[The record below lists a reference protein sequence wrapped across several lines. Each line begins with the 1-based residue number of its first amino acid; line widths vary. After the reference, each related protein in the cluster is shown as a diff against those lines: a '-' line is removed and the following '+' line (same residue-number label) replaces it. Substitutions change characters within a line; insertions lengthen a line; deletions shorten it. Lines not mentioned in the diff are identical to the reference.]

1 MLSSRRMSEL
11 SKKPKV
17 LFVCRQNKVRSL
29 TAEHLYRV
37 RPDLEVRSA
46 GTVTFAKNQLTKELM
61 NWADAV
67 FVFDESQVEAMEKRF
82 GTKEF
87 GRPVICLGLPDNF
100 DYKSQQLVLK
110 LTAKLEP
117 YLGRPTAKPA
127 KTRLPA
133 IKSLTTT
140 KRDSANNGA
149 ARRSFVSR
157 LLTTV
162 GMTQKKPQPAE

>member
-1 MLSSRRMSEL
+1 
-11 SKKPKV
+11 V

-46 GTVTFAKNQLTKELM
+46 GTVNFAKTQLDQELL

-67 FVFDESQVEAMEKRF
+67 FVFDESQLEAMERRF
-82 GTKEF
+82 GTRNF
-87 GRPVICLGLPDNF
+87 GKPVVCLGLPDTF

-117 YLGRPTAKPA
+117 YLGRPIPKPA
-127 KTRLPA
+127 RTRLPA
-133 IKSLTTT
+133 PPKPARAALTSTRIVSSSRSLME
-140 KRDSANNGA
+140 K
-149 ARRSFVSR
+149 F
-157 LLTTV
+157 LMTV
-162 GMTQKKPQPAE
+162 GVTQKKQLRAE

>member
-1 MLSSRRMSEL
+1 M
-11 SKKPKV
+11 

-46 GTVTFAKNQLTKELM
+46 GTVAFAKNQLTPELM
-61 NWADAV
+61 HWADAV
-67 FVFDESQVEAMEKRF
+67 FVFDDTQLEAMERRF
-82 GTKEF
+82 GTTDF
-87 GRPVICLGLPDNF
+87 GKPVVCLGLPDTF

-117 YLGRPTAKPA
+117 YLGRPVAKPA

-133 IKSLTTT
+133 APKPKRASVAGASTLGSGRSLVA
-140 KRDSANNGA
+140 KFMS
-149 ARRSFVSR
+149 S
-157 LLTTV
+157 V
-162 GMTQKKPQPAE
+162 GMTSKKQPATE

>member
-1 MLSSRRMSEL
+1 MSEL
-11 SKKPKV
+11 PRKPKV

-67 FVFDESQVEAMEKRF
+67 FVFDEGQVTAMEKRF

-87 GRPVICLGLPDNF
+87 GRPVICLGLPDTF

-110 LTAKLEP
+110 LTTKLEP
-117 YLGRPTAKPA
+117 YLGRPTTKPA
-127 KTRLPA
+127 KTHLPELP
-133 IKSLTTT
+133 KLMPSE
-140 KRDSANNGA
+140 RGA
-149 ARRSFVSR
+149 ARSTSARRSFVSR

-162 GMTQKKPQPAE
+162 GMAQKKPQPAE

>member
-1 MLSSRRMSEL
+1 
-11 SKKPKV
+11 V

-46 GTVTFAKNQLTKELM
+46 GTVTFAKNQLTEELM
-61 NWADAV
+61 TWADAV
-67 FVFDESQVEAMEKRF
+67 FVFDENQLEAMERRF
-82 GTKEF
+82 GTKSF
-87 GRPVICLGLPDNF
+87 GKPVVCLGLPDTF

-133 IKSLTTT
+133 MPKPAVAKQDLARGVS
-140 KRDSANNGA
+140 
-149 ARRSFVSR
+149 ARRSFVSK

-162 GMTQKKPQPAE
+162 GMAQKKPQLAD

>member
-1 MLSSRRMSEL
+1 VSESL
-11 SKKPKV
+11 KKPRV

-46 GTVTFAKNQLTKELM
+46 GTVTFAKNQLTEDLM
-61 NWADAV
+61 AWADAV
-67 FVFDESQVEAMEKRF
+67 FVFDESQIEAMKRRF
-82 GTKEF
+82 GKKDF
-87 GRPVICLGLPDNF
+87 GKPVVCLGLPDTF

-127 KTRLPA
+127 KTRLPTLP
-133 IKSLTTT
+133 KSALTI
-140 KRDSANNGA
+140 SAPPQSVA
-149 ARRSFVSR
+149 ERRSFVAR

-162 GMTQKKPQPAE
+162 GVVQRKQPSAE

>member
-1 MLSSRRMSEL
+1 MSE
-11 SKKPKV
+11 SCKKSRV

-46 GTVTFAKNQLTKELM
+46 GTVTFAKNQLTEELM
-61 NWADAV
+61 TWADAV
-67 FVFDESQVEAMEKRF
+67 FVFDESQLEAMEKRF

-87 GRPVICLGLPDNF
+87 GKPVICLGLPDTF

-117 YLGRPTAKPA
+117 YLGRPTSKPS

-133 IKSLTTT
+133 SPKPA
-140 KRDSANNGA
+140 SAKPEVSRGVK
-149 ARRSFVSR
+149 ARRSLVSR

-162 GMTQKKPQPAE
+162 GMTQRKNQSAV

>member
-1 MLSSRRMSEL
+1 MLQPVSESL
-11 SKKPKV
+11 KKPRV

-46 GTVTFAKNQLTKELM
+46 GTVTFAKNQLTEELM
-61 NWADAV
+61 HWADAV
-67 FVFDESQVEAMEKRF
+67 FVFDESQIVAMERRF
-82 GTKEF
+82 GKQDF
-87 GRPVICLGLPDNF
+87 GKPVVCLGLPDTF

-117 YLGRPTAKPA
+117 YLGRPSAKPA

-133 IKSLTTT
+133 MPKS
-140 KRDSANNGA
+140 SAA
-149 ARRSFVSR
+149 KPSPSQSVSERCSFVSR

-162 GMTQKKPQPAE
+162 GVVQRKQPSAQ

>member
-1 MLSSRRMSEL
+1 MLSSHGMSEPPR
-11 SKKPKV
+11 KPRV

-46 GTVTFAKNQLTKELM
+46 GTVTFAKNPLTQELM
-61 NWADAV
+61 SWADAI
-67 FVFDESQVEAMEKRF
+67 FVFDESQVTAMEKRF

-87 GRPVICLGLPDNF
+87 DRPVICLGLSDTF
-100 DYKSQQLVLK
+100 EYKSQQLVLK

-117 YLGRPTAKPA
+117 YLGRPTTKPA

-133 IKSLTTT
+133 IPKSKPA
-140 KRDSANNGA
+140 KREA
-149 ARRSFVSR
+149 ARDGSGRRSFVSR
-157 LLTTV
+157 LLTSV
-162 GMTQKKPQPAE
+162 GVTQKKPQPAE

>member
-1 MLSSRRMSEL
+1 VSESL
-11 SKKPKV
+11 KKPRV

-46 GTVTFAKNQLTKELM
+46 GTVTFAKNQLTEDLM
-61 NWADAV
+61 SWADAV
-67 FVFDESQVEAMEKRF
+67 FVFDESQLEAMKRRF
-82 GTKEF
+82 GKKDF
-87 GRPVICLGLPDNF
+87 GKPVVCLGLPDTF

-117 YLGRPTAKPA
+117 YLGRPTSKPA
-127 KTRLPA
+127 KTRLPTLPKSALA
-133 IKSLTTT
+133 I
-140 KRDSANNGA
+140 SAPPQSVA
-149 ARRSFVSR
+149 ERRSFVSR

-162 GMTQKKPQPAE
+162 GVVQRKQPSAE

>member
-1 MLSSRRMSEL
+1 MMQPVSESL
-11 SKKPKV
+11 KKPRV

-46 GTVTFAKNQLTKELM
+46 GTVTFAKNQLTEDLM
-61 NWADAV
+61 DWADAV
-67 FVFDESQVEAMEKRF
+67 FVFDESQLEAMKRRF
-82 GTKEF
+82 GKKDF
-87 GRPVICLGLPDNF
+87 GKPVVCLGLPDTF

-117 YLGRPTAKPA
+117 YLGRPSPKPA

-133 IKSLTTT
+133 KPKSPIVKQL
-140 KRDSANNGA
+140 A
-149 ARRSFVSR
+149 AGNASEPRSFVAR
-157 LLTTV
+157 LLTSV
-162 GMTQKKPQPAE
+162 GVVQRKQPSAQ

>member
-1 MLSSRRMSEL
+1 
-11 SKKPKV
+11 V

-29 TAEHLYRV
+29 TAEHLFRV

-46 GTVTFAKNQLTKELM
+46 GTVAFAKNQLTEELM
-61 NWADAV
+61 SWADAV
-67 FVFDESQVEAMEKRF
+67 FTFDDSQLEAMEKRF
-82 GTKEF
+82 GTKDF
-87 GRPVICLGLPDNF
+87 GKPVVCLGVPDTF

-117 YLGRPTAKPA
+117 YLGRPTPRPA

-133 IKSLTTT
+133 MP
-140 KRDSANNGA
+140 KRAAVKTESARTVSEG
-149 ARRSFVSR
+149 RSFVSK

-162 GMTQKKPQPAE
+162 GMTQKKQQPME

>member
-1 MLSSRRMSEL
+1 MMQPVSE
-11 SKKPKV
+11 SFKKPRV

-46 GTVTFAKNQLTKELM
+46 GTVTFAKNQLTEDLIA
-61 NWADAV
+61 WADAV
-67 FVFDESQVEAMEKRF
+67 FVFDVSQIEAMERRF
-82 GTKEF
+82 GKKDF
-87 GRPVICLGLPDNF
+87 GKPVVCLGLPDTF

-133 IKSLTTT
+133 MPKSSLAKQTSSQST
-140 KRDSANNGA
+140 S
-149 ARRSFVSR
+149 VSR
-157 LLTTV
+157 SLVARILSSV
-162 GMTQKKPQPAE
+162 RIAPGKQASAE